1 MTRAILI
8 ITAFA
13 LSGCIKPA
21 EILKLA
27 PTPADV
33 CAPGL
38 RGLLI
43 KATGSDAAN
52 VAIACAAVR

>member
-1 MTRAILI
+1 MKPIAVIL
-8 ITAFA
+8 AA
-13 LSGCIKPA
+13 LALAGC
-21 EILKLA
+21 L

-43 KATGSDAAN
+43 NATGSDAAN
-52 VAIACAAVR
+52 VALACNIVK